1 MTAAGESVK
10 AFIEA
15 AGVGPNQTDRESFT
29 RAFRREM
36 VRGAAR
42 QGRSLAMIPTYLSA
56 QGRLKPG
63 DLAAAVDF
71 GGTNFR
77 AALVSIR
84 AEGARLEEYSSRPS
98 PGKDGAMRWEDFLAF
113 TADCV
118 RPLLR
123 RTDKLGLCI
132 SFPTTITPEGDGLIH
147 HFTKEIDITGYQGRA
162 ICRDLKETLGMPEA
176 GFKAINDTTAV
187 LLSALAAGA
196 KADGLMGLIV
206 GTGTNICCQM
216 ERRTLGL
223 EGTGSMIVAME
234 SGGFLSPDRTELDR
248 LLDADTLSPGVY
260 PEEKIVAGGY
270 LGKLCSFAL
279 RAAAEKGLF
288 SNEARCALRRAEEFI
303 TPQMDAFA
311 AGSIKMDVFSEEAD
325 AETAREIVRAVFA
338 RAAKHIALSLA
349 ATADET
355 LPRGGAMTVSA
366 DGSVFLK
373 SAAFRKPFFS
383 FMEEYC
389 AGRKLDYVTMEHSTL
404 IGTAIGA
411 LINAKGSEVL

>member
-36 VRGAAR
+36 ARGAAR
-42 QGRSLAMIPTYLSA
+42 QGSSLAMIPTYLSA

-98 PGKDGAMRWEDFLAF
+98 PGKDGAMHWEDFLAF

-176 GFKAINDTTAV
+176 CFKAINDTTAV

-223 EGTGSMIVAME
+223 EGTGSRAAGIGDQH
-234 SGGFLSPDRTELDR
+234 GGFNFDEALTVQIL
-248 LLDADTLSPGVY
+248 AD
-260 PEEKIVAGGY
+260 GGDD
-270 LGKLCSFAL
+270 L
-279 RAAAEKGLF
+279 RALEEGIADLLVHDQIEV
-288 SNEARCALRRAEEFI
+288 ALAI
-303 TPQMDAFA
+303 
-311 AGSIKMDVFSEEAD
+311 AGIG
-325 AETAREIVRAVFA
+325 I
-338 RAAKHIALSLA
+338 
-349 ATADET
+349 
-355 LPRGGAMTVSA
+355 GQ
-366 DGSVFLK
+366 SVELL
-373 SAAFRKPFFS
+373 R
-383 FMEEYC
+383 
-389 AGRKLDYVTMEHSTL
+389 
-404 IGTAIGA
+404 
-411 LINAKGSEVL
+411 

>member
-1 MTAAGESVK
+1 MSGGSSVKDFIKAAG
-10 AFIEA
+10 I
-15 AGVGPNQTDRESFT
+15 GPNQTDRESFS
-29 RAFRREM
+29 RAFRAEM
-36 VRGAAR
+36 ARGAAR
-42 QGRSLAMIPTYLSA
+42 RGGSLAMIPTYLSA

-77 AALVSIR
+77 AALVSIGT
-84 AEGARLEEYSSRPS
+84 EGARLEEYSSQPS
-98 PGKDGAMRWEDFLAF
+98 PGKNGAMRWEDFLAF
-113 TADCV
+113 TADCA

-123 RTDKLGLCI
+123 HTDKLGLCI

-147 HFTKEIDITGYQGRA
+147 HFTKEIDISGYQGRA
-162 ICRDLKETLGMPEA
+162 ICRDLKETLGMPE
-176 GFKAINDTTAV
+176 GCFKAINDTTAV
-187 LLSALAAGA
+187 LLSALSVGA
-196 KADGLMGLIV
+196 EADGLVGLIV

-216 ERRTLGL
+216 ERKSLGI
-223 EGTGSMIVAME
+223 EGSGRMIVAME

-248 LLDADTLSPGVY
+248 AMDADTLSPGVY

-279 RAAAEKGLF
+279 RAAADSGLF
-288 SNEARCALRRAEEFI
+288 SEGTRAALSRSEEFT

-311 AGSIKMDVFSEEAD
+311 AAALDLSVFAGERD
-325 AETAREIVRAVFA
+325 AETAREIVRSVFA

-389 AGRKLDYVTMEHSTL
+389 AGRRLDYVTMEHSTL

-411 LINAKGSEVL
+411 LVNAKKGDL

>member
-1 MTAAGESVK
+1 MSGGSSVKDFIKAAG
-10 AFIEA
+10 I
-15 AGVGPNQTDRESFT
+15 GPNQTDRESFS
-29 RAFRREM
+29 RAFRAEM
-36 VRGAAR
+36 ARGAAR
-42 QGRSLAMIPTYLSA
+42 RGGSLAMIPTYLSA

-279 RAAAEKGLF
+279 RAAAEKGLRLRF
-288 SNEARCALRRAEEFI
+288 TASLERTAPWVTASIRLQAVDQRHPSYHLRGTENAIIIRSALHPYPLVISGAGEGAGEAA
-303 TPQMDAFA
+303 
-311 AGSIKMDVFSEEAD
+311 S
-325 AETAREIVRAVFA
+325 
-338 RAAKHIALSLA
+338 SLLN
-349 ATADET
+349 DI
-355 LPRGGAMTVSA
+355 
-366 DGSVFLK
+366 LK
-373 SAAFRKPFFS
+373 
-383 FMEEYC
+383 
-389 AGRKLDYVTMEHSTL
+389 
-404 IGTAIGA
+404 
-411 LINAKGSEVL
+411 